1 MNENNP
7 ESLISKSKEYL
18 LKAYQLQ
25 MDGKFEEAILNY
37 KKSLNIHP
45 TPEAHTYLGWTYS
58 FIGDFEKA
66 IDECKTAISLDPEFG
81 NPYNDIGSYYVSQ
94 GKLDESIIWFERAKR
109 ATRYESRHF
118 PYLNLGR
125 VYAAKGMKL
134 RAIREFEGALEIEP
148 GEESCLKALQGL
160 RSSLVEVG

>member
-18 LKAYQLQ
+18 LKAYHLQ

-81 NPYNDIGSYYVSQ
+81 NPYNDIGAYLLQQ
-94 GKLDESIIWFERAKR
+94 GKPEEALTWLELALNAKRFSNKHFALLNIGKILEQKGLWFEALSEYRKSMESAPEYVPAKQNYNR
-109 ATRYESRHF
+109 
-118 PYLNLGR
+118 
-125 VYAAKGMKL
+125 
-134 RAIREFEGALEIEP
+134 
-148 GEESCLKALQGL
+148 LQGML
-160 RSSLVEVG
+160 N